1 MQKYSL
7 NILMAACA
15 VVLLMLAQF
24 RILDNYIQAVVMF
37 VGINIMMSTSL
48 NLVNGNMGEF
58 TCGHAAFMCVGA
70 YVSSVLSVLFFGTKL
85 GDPMLPASMAFIVF
99 PIIVLI
105 GGVFAALISI
115 LVSIPS
121 FKTRDDYLAIITIAV
136 NYMVISA
143 IENMDFIGGSR
154 GFQGMKDTVW
164 AMKDTLNGPWMLFW
178 VIAFTAFTI
187 WVIRRFITSTY
198 GKGVNA
204 ICQDE
209 VAAEIM
215 SVNTNKIKTINFMIS
230 AGLAGCAGGLFAHIV
245 GYVNPQSFNILKS
258 TEAMVMV
265 YLGGM
270 GSLSGAVISAVVF
283 TGLLEVLRSQAIMDV
298 LLAPATFVFPDW
310 EPSAGVIKWV
320 MIPLLLVLIM
330 QFRPE
335 GILGNKELSDVF
347 PKLKNTTR
355 SSRSQPCLYLQSTDS
370 HKGSAG
376 SRLFPNSVL
385 K

>member
-1 MQKYSL
+1 MQKYTL
-7 NILMAACA
+7 NIIMAACA
-15 VVLLMLAQF
+15 IVLLVLAQF
-24 RILDNYIQAVVMF
+24 RIIDNYIQAVIMF

-58 TCGHAAFMCVGA
+58 TCGHAAYMCVGA
-70 YVSSVLSVLFFGTKL
+70 YVSSVLSVLFFGKGFGAAL
-85 GDPMLPASMAFIVF
+85 LPSSMAVLIF
-99 PIIVLI
+99 PIIILI
-105 GGVFAALISI
+105 GGVFAALVSI
-115 LVSIPS
+115 LVALPS

-136 NYMVISA
+136 NYIVISA
-143 IENMDFIGGSR
+143 IENMNWIGGSR

-164 AMKDTLNGPWMLFW
+164 AMKDTLKGPWMLFW
-178 VIAFTAFTI
+178 VILFTAFTI

-215 SVNTNKIKTINFMIS
+215 SVNTNRIKTVNFMIS

-270 GSLSGAVISAVVF
+270 GSLSGAVIAAVVF
-283 TGLLEVLRSQAIMDV
+283 TGLMEVLRSQAIMDF

-335 GILGNKELSDVF
+335 GIMGNKELSDVF
-347 PKLKNTTR
+347 PKLKKYYTF
-355 SSRSQPCLYLQSTDS
+355 
-370 HKGSAG
+370 K
-376 SRLFPNSVL
+376 
-385 K
+385 

>member
-1 MQKYSL
+1 
-7 NILMAACA
+7 MAACA
-15 VVLLMLAQF
+15 ILLLVLAQF
-24 RILDNYIQAVVMF
+24 RIIDNYIQAVIMF

-58 TCGHAAFMCVGA
+58 TCGHAAYMCVGA
-70 YVSSVLSVLFFGTKL
+70 YVSSVLSVMFFGKTL
-85 GDPMLPASMAFIVF
+85 GDPMLPGSMAILVF
-99 PIIVLI
+99 PLIILA
-105 GGVFAALISI
+105 GGLVASVTSI
-115 LVSIPS
+115 LVAIPS

-136 NYMVISA
+136 NYIVISA
-143 IENMDFIGGSR
+143 IENMDFVGGSR

-164 AMKDTLNGPWMLFW
+164 AMKDLMNGPWMLFW
-178 VIAFTAFTI
+178 VITFTVFTI

-215 SVNTNKIKTINFMIS
+215 SVNTNKIKTVNFMIS
-230 AGLAGCAGGLFAHIV
+230 AALAGCAGGLFAHII

-270 GSLSGAVISAVVF
+270 GSLSGAVIAAIVF
-283 TGLLEVLRSQAIMDV
+283 TGLMEVLRSQAIMDF

-320 MIPLLLVLIM
+320 MIPLMLVLIM

-347 PKLKNTTR
+347 PKLKKYYTF
-355 SSRSQPCLYLQSTDS
+355 
-370 HKGSAG
+370 K
-376 SRLFPNSVL
+376 
-385 K
+385 

>member
-1 MQKYSL
+1 
-7 NILMAACA
+7 MAK
-15 VVLLMLAQF
+15 LGT
-24 RILDNYIQAVVMF
+24 IGPYIQAVIMF
-37 VGINIMMSTSL
+37 VGINIIMSTSL

-58 TCGHAAFMCVGA
+58 TCGHAAFMCMGA
-70 YVSSVLSVLFFGTKL
+70 YITSILSVLFFGKNFGEPL
-85 GDPMLPASMAFIVF
+85 FPEYMAMLVF
-99 PIIVLI
+99 PIMILI
-105 GGVFAALISI
+105 GGLVAAITSI
-115 LVSIPS
+115 LVAVPA

-143 IENMDFIGGSR
+143 IENMDFVGGSR
-154 GFQGMKDTVW
+154 GFQGMKNTVW
-164 AMKDTLNGPWMLFW
+164 AMKDTINAPWMLFW
-178 VIAFTAFTI
+178 VITFTIFTI

-215 SVNTNKIKTINFMIS
+215 SVNTNKIKLVNFMIS

-270 GSLSGAVISAVVF
+270 GSLSGAVISAIVF
-283 TGLLEVLRSQAIMDV
+283 TFLMEVLRSQALIDF
-298 LLAPATFVFPDW
+298 LLSPATFVFPEW

-335 GILGNKELSDVF
+335 GIMGNKELSDVF
-347 PKLKNTTR
+347 PKLKKYYTF
-355 SSRSQPCLYLQSTDS
+355 
-370 HKGSAG
+370 K
-376 SRLFPNSVL
+376 
-385 K
+385 

>member
-1 MQKYSL
+1 MQKYTL
-7 NILMAACA
+7 NVLMAACA
-15 VVLLMLAQF
+15 VLLLVLAQF
-24 RILDNYIQAVVMF
+24 RIIDNYIQAVIMF

-58 TCGHAAFMCVGA
+58 TCGHAAYMCVGA
-70 YVSSVLSVLFFGTKL
+70 YVSSVLSVLFFGKGF
-85 GDPMLPASMAFIVF
+85 GDPLLPTSMAIIVF
-99 PIIVLI
+99 PVIVLI
-105 GGVFAALISI
+105 GGLVASLSAI
-115 LVSIPS
+115 LVALPS

-136 NYMVISA
+136 NYIVISG
-143 IENMDFIGGSR
+143 IENMNWIGGSR

-164 AMKDTLNGPWMLFW
+164 AMNGTVKGPWMLFW
-178 VIAFTAFTI
+178 VIAFTTFTI

-215 SVNTNKIKTINFMIS
+215 SVNTNKIKTVNFMLS

-270 GSLSGAVISAVVF
+270 GSLSGAVLAAVVF
-283 TGLLEVLRSQAIMDV
+283 TGLMEILRSQAIMDFI
-298 LLAPATFVFPDW
+298 LAPATFVFPDW

-335 GILGNKELSDVF
+335 GIMGNKELSDVF
-347 PKLKNTTR
+347 PKLKKYYTF
-355 SSRSQPCLYLQSTDS
+355 
-370 HKGSAG
+370 K
-376 SRLFPNSVL
+376 
-385 K
+385 

>member
-7 NILMAACA
+7 NFVI
-15 VVLLMLAQF
+15 VLSALFLLALAQF
-24 RILDNYIQAVVMF
+24 GVISNYIQAVVMF
-37 VGINIMMSTSL
+37 VGINIIMSTSL

-70 YVSSVLSVLFFGTKL
+70 YISSLLSVLFFGKTL
-85 GDPMLPASMAFIVF
+85 GAPLLPPDLAFLVF
-99 PIIVLI
+99 PIIVLL
-105 GGVFAALISI
+105 GGVFAALVSV
-115 LVSIPS
+115 LVAVPA

-143 IENMDFIGGSR
+143 IENMDFVGGSR

-164 AMKDTLNGPWMLFW
+164 AMQDTLRAPWMLFW
-178 VIAFTAFTI
+178 VITFTVFTI

-204 ICQDE
+204 VCQDE
-209 VAAEIM
+209 TAAEIM
-215 SVNTNKIKTINFMIS
+215 SVNTNKIKLVNFMIS

-283 TGLLEVLRSQAIMDV
+283 TFLMEVLRSQALMDF
-298 LLAPATFVFPDW
+298 LLAPATLIFPDW

-335 GILGNKELSDVF
+335 GIMGNKELSDVF
-347 PKLKNTTR
+347 PKLKKYYTF
-355 SSRSQPCLYLQSTDS
+355 
-370 HKGSAG
+370 K
-376 SRLFPNSVL
+376 
-385 K
+385 

>member
-1 MQKYSL
+1 MKKYSL
-7 NILMAACA
+7 NVIMAALA
-15 VVLLMLAQF
+15 LVLLALAQF
-24 RILDNYIQAVVMF
+24 RIIDNYIQAVLMY

-58 TCGHAAFMCVGA
+58 TCGHAAFMCTGA
-70 YVSSVLSVLFFGTKL
+70 YVTSILSVFFFGKAF
-85 GDPMLPASMAFIVF
+85 GDPVLPGAMAFLVF
-99 PIIVLI
+99 PLMILA
-105 GGVFAALISI
+105 GGAVASLVSI
-115 LVSIPS
+115 LVAVPA
-121 FKTRDDYLAIITIAV
+121 FKTRDDYLAIITLAV

-143 IENMDFIGGSR
+143 IENMDFVGGSR

-164 AMKDTLNGPWMLFW
+164 AMKDTANIPWMLFW

-204 ICQDE
+204 VCQDE

-215 SVNTNKIKTINFMIS
+215 SVNTNKIKLINFMIS

-270 GSLSGAVISAVVF
+270 GSLSGAIMSAVLF
-283 TGLLEVLRSQAIMDV
+283 TGLLEVLRSQAIMDI
-298 LLAPATFVFPDW
+298 LLAPATLVFPDW

-320 MIPLLLVLIM
+320 LIPLLLVLIM

-335 GILGNKELSDVF
+335 GIMGNKELSDVF
-347 PKLKNTTR
+347 PKLKQYYTF
-355 SSRSQPCLYLQSTDS
+355 
-370 HKGSAG
+370 K
-376 SRLFPNSVL
+376 
-385 K
+385 

>member
-7 NILMAACA
+7 NFVMVLSA
-15 VVLLMLAQF
+15 VVLLLMAQQGY
-24 RILDNYIQAVVMF
+24 IGNYIQAVIMY
-37 VGINIMMSTSL
+37 VGINIIMSTSL

-58 TCGHAAFMCVGA
+58 TCGHAAFMCMGA
-70 YVSSVLSVLFFGTKL
+70 YVSSILSVLFFGKTL
-85 GDPMLPASMAFIVF
+85 GDPMLPASMAIMVF
-99 PIIVLI
+99 PVIVLL
-105 GGVFAALISI
+105 GGVVAALTSV
-115 LVSIPS
+115 LVAVPA

-143 IENMDFIGGSR
+143 IENMDFVGGSR

-164 AMKDTLNGPWMLFW
+164 AMQGTLKAPWMLFW
-178 VIAFTAFTI
+178 VITFTVFTI

-204 ICQDE
+204 VCQDE
-209 VAAEIM
+209 TAAEIM
-215 SVNTNKIKTINFMIS
+215 SVNTNKIKLVNFMIS

-270 GSLSGAVISAVVF
+270 GSLSGAVLSAIVF
-283 TGLLEVLRSQAIMDV
+283 TGLLEVLRSQALMDF
-298 LLAPATFVFPDW
+298 LLAPATFIFPDW

-335 GILGNKELSDVF
+335 GIMGNKELSDVF
-347 PKLKNTTR
+347 PKLKKYYTF
-355 SSRSQPCLYLQSTDS
+355 
-370 HKGSAG
+370 K
-376 SRLFPNSVL
+376 
-385 K
+385 

>member
-1 MQKYSL
+1 MKKYSL
-7 NILMAACA
+7 NFVM
-15 VVLLMLAQF
+15 VVSALFLLSLAQF
-24 RILDNYIQAVVMF
+24 GVISNYIQAVFMY
-37 VGINIMMSTSL
+37 VGINIIMATSL

-70 YVSSVLSVLFFGTKL
+70 YVASILSVLFFGKTL
-85 GDPMLPASMAFIVF
+85 GDPLLPPDMAFLAF
-99 PIIVLI
+99 PIIILL
-105 GGVFAALISI
+105 GGAFASVVSI
-115 LVSIPS
+115 LVAVPA

-143 IENMDFIGGSR
+143 IENMDFVGGSR
-154 GFQGMKDTVW
+154 GFQGMKSTVW

-178 VIAFTAFTI
+178 VITFMVFTI

-209 VAAEIM
+209 TAAEIM
-215 SVNTNKIKTINFMIS
+215 SVNTNKIKLVNFMIS
-230 AGLAGCAGGLFAHIV
+230 AGLAGCAGGLFAHVV

-270 GSLSGAVISAVVF
+270 GSLSGAIISAVVF
-283 TGLLEVLRSQAIMDV
+283 TFLMEVLRSQSLMDF
-298 LLAPATFVFPDW
+298 LLAPATFVFPEW

-335 GILGNKELSDVF
+335 GIMGNKELSDVF
-347 PKLKNTTR
+347 PKLKKFYTF
-355 SSRSQPCLYLQSTDS
+355 
-370 HKGSAG
+370 K
-376 SRLFPNSVL
+376 
-385 K
+385 

>member
-1 MQKYSL
+1 MQKYSF
-7 NILMAACA
+7 NILMAALA
-15 VVLLMLAQF
+15 ILLLVMAQF
-24 RILDNYIQAVVMF
+24 RIIDNYIQAVIMF

-58 TCGHAAFMCVGA
+58 TCGHAAYMCVGA
-70 YVSSVLSVLFFGTKL
+70 YVSSVLSVMCFGDKM
-85 GDPMLPASMAFIVF
+85 GDPLFPAQMAIIIF

-105 GGVFAALISI
+105 GGVMAALSSI
-115 LVSIPS
+115 LVALPS

-136 NYMVISA
+136 NYIVISA
-143 IENMDFIGGSR
+143 IENMDWVGGSR

-164 AMKDTLNGPWMLFW
+164 AMRDTLSAPWMLFW
-178 VIAFTAFTI
+178 VICFTTFTI

-215 SVNTNKIKTINFMIS
+215 SVNTNKIKTVNFMIS

-270 GSLSGAVISAVVF
+270 GSLSGAIIAAVVF
-283 TGLLEVLRSQAIMDV
+283 TGLMEVLRSQAIMDF
-298 LLAPATFVFPDW
+298 LLAPATFIFPDW

-320 MIPLLLVLIM
+320 MIPLMLVLIM

-347 PKLKNTTR
+347 PKLKKYYTF
-355 SSRSQPCLYLQSTDS
+355 
-370 HKGSAG
+370 K
-376 SRLFPNSVL
+376 
-385 K
+385 

>member
-7 NILMAACA
+7 NVLMAALA
-15 VVLLMLAQF
+15 VMLLALAHF
-24 RILDNYIQAVVMF
+24 RIIDNYIQAVLMF

-58 TCGHAAFMCVGA
+58 TCGHAAFMCMGA
-70 YVSSVLSVLFFGTKL
+70 YTSSVLSVLFFGKNF
-85 GDPMLPASMAFIVF
+85 GPPMFPESMAMIVF
-99 PIIVLI
+99 PAIILL
-105 GGVFAALISI
+105 GGVAASLTSV
-115 LVSIPS
+115 LVAVPA

-164 AMKDTLNGPWMLFW
+164 AMNDTISFPWMLFW
-178 VIAFTAFTI
+178 VITFTVFCVWT
-187 WVIRRFITSTY
+187 IRRFITSTY

-204 ICQDE
+204 VCQDE

-215 SVNTNKIKTINFMIS
+215 SVNTNKIKLVNFMIS

-270 GSLSGAVISAVVF
+270 GSLSGAVISAIVF
-283 TGLLEVLRSQAIMDV
+283 TGLLEVLRSQALVDAMLSPV
-298 LLAPATFVFPDW
+298 TLFFPDW
-310 EPSAGVIKWV
+310 DPSAGVIKWV
-320 MIPLLLVLIM
+320 FIPLLLVLIM

-335 GILGNKELSDVF
+335 GIMGNKELSDVF
-347 PKLKNTTR
+347 PKLKKYYTF
-355 SSRSQPCLYLQSTDS
+355 
-370 HKGSAG
+370 K
-376 SRLFPNSVL
+376 
-385 K
+385 

>member
-1 MQKYSL
+1 MKKYSL
-7 NILMAACA
+7 NVLMAGLA
-15 VVLLMLAQF
+15 VLLLVLAQF
-24 RILDNYIQAVVMF
+24 RIIDNYIQAVIMY
-37 VGINIMMSTSL
+37 VGINIIMSTSL

-58 TCGHAAFMCVGA
+58 TCGHAAFMCTGA
-70 YVSSVLSVLFFGTKL
+70 YVASILSVLFFGKAF
-85 GDPMLPASMAFIVF
+85 GDPLLPPSMAFLVF
-99 PIIVLI
+99 PLMVLA
-105 GGVFAALISI
+105 GGVVASLISV
-115 LVSIPS
+115 LVAVPA

-143 IENMDFIGGSR
+143 IENMDFVGGSR
-154 GFQGMKDTVW
+154 GFQGMKSTVW
-164 AMKDTLNGPWMLFW
+164 AMRETLSIPWMLFW
-178 VIAFTAFTI
+178 VITFTVFTI

-204 ICQDE
+204 VCQDE

-215 SVNTNKIKTINFMIS
+215 SVNTNKIKLVNFMIS

-283 TGLLEVLRSQAIMDV
+283 TGLLEVLRSQALIDF
-298 LLAPATFVFPDW
+298 LLAPATFVFPEW

-335 GILGNKELSDVF
+335 GIMGNKELSDVF
-347 PKLKNTTR
+347 PKLKKYYTF
-355 SSRSQPCLYLQSTDS
+355 
-370 HKGSAG
+370 K
-376 SRLFPNSVL
+376 
-385 K
+385 

>member
-1 MQKYSL
+1 MKKYSL
-7 NILMAACA
+7 NFVM
-15 VVLLMLAQF
+15 VVSALFLLSLAQF
-24 RILDNYIQAVVMF
+24 GIISNYIQAVFMY
-37 VGINIMMSTSL
+37 VGINIIMCTSL

-70 YVSSVLSVLFFGTKL
+70 YASSVLSVLCFGQTL
-85 GDPMLPASMAFIVF
+85 GTPMLPPEMAIFIF
-99 PIIVLI
+99 PVIIFI
-105 GGVFAALISI
+105 GGLVAALTSV
-115 LVSIPS
+115 LVAVPA

-143 IENMDFIGGSR
+143 IENMNFIGGSR

-178 VIAFTAFTI
+178 VITFMVLTI

-209 VAAEIM
+209 TAAEIM
-215 SVNTNKIKTINFMIS
+215 SVNTNKIKLVNFMIS
-230 AGLAGCAGGLFAHIV
+230 AGLAGCAGGLFAHVV

-283 TGLLEVLRSQAIMDV
+283 TFLMEVLRSQSLIDFLM
-298 LLAPATFVFPDW
+298 APATFVFPDW

-320 MIPLLLVLIM
+320 IIPLLLVLIM

-335 GILGNKELSDVF
+335 GIMGNKELSDVF
-347 PKLKNTTR
+347 PKLKKYYTF
-355 SSRSQPCLYLQSTDS
+355 
-370 HKGSAG
+370 K
-376 SRLFPNSVL
+376 
-385 K
+385 

>member
-1 MQKYSL
+1 MQKYTF
-7 NILMAACA
+7 NILLAFCA
-15 VVLLMLAQF
+15 VVLLVLAQF
-24 RILDNYIQAVVMF
+24 RIIDNYIQAVVMF

-70 YVSSVLSVLFFGTKL
+70 YVSSILSVLFFGSKF
-85 GDPMLPASMAFIVF
+85 GDPMFPEGMVYIIF
-99 PIIVLI
+99 PIIILI
-105 GGVFAALISI
+105 GGAMAAITSI
-115 LVSIPS
+115 LVALPS

-164 AMKDTLNGPWMLFW
+164 AMVDNTPSWMMGENDFPWVLLYVML
-178 VIAFTAFTI
+178 FTAFTI
-187 WVIRRFITSTY
+187 WVIRRFISSTY

-230 AGLAGCAGGLFAHIV
+230 AGLAGCAGGLFAHII

-270 GSLSGAVISAVVF
+270 GSLSGAVISAILF
-283 TGLLEVLRSQAIMDV
+283 TALMEVLRSQAIIDV
-298 LLAPATFVFPDW
+298 LTSPATFIFPEW

-320 MIPLLLVLIM
+320 IIPLMLVLIM

-335 GILGNKELSDVF
+335 GLLGNKELSDVF
-347 PKLKNTTR
+347 PKLKKYYTF
-355 SSRSQPCLYLQSTDS
+355 
-370 HKGSAG
+370 K
-376 SRLFPNSVL
+376 
-385 K
+385 

>member
-7 NILMAACA
+7 NVLMAALA
-15 VVLLMLAQF
+15 VVLLVMAQF
-24 RILDNYIQAVVMF
+24 RIIDNYIQAVIMF

-58 TCGHAAFMCVGA
+58 TCGHAAYMCVGA
-70 YVSSVLSVLFFGTKL
+70 YISSVLSVLCFGKTL
-85 GDPMLPASMAFIVF
+85 GAPLLPADMAFIVF
-99 PIIVLI
+99 PVIILI
-105 GGVFAALISI
+105 GGVFAALTAI
-115 LVSIPS
+115 LVAIPS

-136 NYMVISA
+136 NYIVISA
-143 IENMDFIGGSR
+143 IENMDFVGGSR
-154 GFQGMKDTVW
+154 GFQGMKETVW

-178 VIAFTAFTI
+178 VICFTAFTI

-215 SVNTNKIKTINFMIS
+215 SVNTNKIKTVNFMLS

-270 GSLSGAVISAVVF
+270 GSLSGAVMAAVVF
-283 TGLLEVLRSQAIMDV
+283 TFLMEVLRSQALMDF

-335 GILGNKELSDVF
+335 GIMGNKELSDVF
-347 PKLKNTTR
+347 PKLKKFYTF
-355 SSRSQPCLYLQSTDS
+355 
-370 HKGSAG
+370 K
-376 SRLFPNSVL
+376 
-385 K
+385 

>member
-15 VVLLMLAQF
+15 VLLLVLAHF
-24 RILDNYIQAVVMF
+24 RILDNYIQAVIMF

-70 YVSSVLSVLFFGTKL
+70 YVSSVLSVLFFGKTL
-85 GDPMLPASMAFIVF
+85 GDPMLPASMAIVVF
-99 PIIVLI
+99 PAIVLM
-105 GGVFAALISI
+105 GGVVAALSSI
-115 LVSIPS
+115 LVALPS

-164 AMKDTLNGPWMLFW
+164 AMQDTLKGPWMLFW
-178 VIAFTAFTI
+178 VITFTVFTI
-187 WVIRRFITSTY
+187 WVIRRFISSTY

-209 VAAEIM
+209 TAAEIM

-283 TGLLEVLRSQAIMDV
+283 TFLMEVLRSQALIDF
-298 LLAPATFVFPDW
+298 LLAPVTFAFPDW
-310 EPSAGVIKWV
+310 DPSAGVIKWV
-320 MIPLLLVLIM
+320 IIPLLLVLVM

-335 GILGNKELSDVF
+335 GIMGNKELSDFF
-347 PKLKNTTR
+347 PKLKKYYTF
-355 SSRSQPCLYLQSTDS
+355 
-370 HKGSAG
+370 K
-376 SRLFPNSVL
+376 
-385 K
+385 

>member
-7 NILMAACA
+7 NILMAAAA
-15 VVLLMLAQF
+15 VILILLAQF
-24 RILDNYIQAVVMF
+24 RILDNYIQAVIMF
-37 VGINIMMSTSL
+37 VGINIIMSTSL

-70 YVSSVLSVLFFGTKL
+70 YVASILSVLFYGNKF
-85 GDPMLPASMAFIVF
+85 GDPMLPEASAVFVF
-99 PIIVLI
+99 PFIILA
-105 GGVFAALISI
+105 GGAMAALSSI
-115 LVSIPS
+115 LVALPS

-143 IENMDFIGGSR
+143 IENMDFVGGSR

-164 AMKDTLNGPWMLFW
+164 AMVDNTPGWLSMGKDFPWVLFY
-178 VIAFTAFTI
+178 VIAFTVFNI

-204 ICQDE
+204 VCQDE
-209 VAAEIM
+209 TAAEIM
-215 SVNTNKIKTINFMIS
+215 SVNTNKIKTVNFMIA
-230 AGLAGCAGGLFAHIV
+230 AGLAGCAGGLFAHII

-283 TGLLEVLRSQAIMDV
+283 TALLEILRSQALMDF
-298 LLAPATFVFPDW
+298 LLAPATFIFPDW

-335 GILGNKELSDVF
+335 GIMGNKELSDVF
-347 PKLKNTTR
+347 PKLKKFYTF
-355 SSRSQPCLYLQSTDS
+355 
-370 HKGSAG
+370 K
-376 SRLFPNSVL
+376 
-385 K
+385 

>member
-1 MQKYSL
+1 MQKYSF
-7 NILMAACA
+7 NILIAFAA
-15 VVLLMLAQF
+15 VVLLTLAQY
-24 RILDNYIQAVVMF
+24 RILDNYIQAVIMF
-37 VGINIMMSTSL
+37 GGINIMMSTSL

-70 YVSSVLSVLFFGTKL
+70 YVASILSVVCFGTKF
-85 GDPMLPASMAFIVF
+85 GDPLLPAAASYFVF
-99 PIIVLI
+99 PVIILI
-105 GGVFAALISI
+105 GGFMAALSSI
-115 LVSIPS
+115 LVALPS

-143 IENMDFIGGSR
+143 IENMDWVGGSR

-164 AMKDTLNGPWMLFW
+164 AMVDSTPSWLAGENDFPWVLLYVILFT
-178 VIAFTAFTI
+178 IFDI

-198 GKGVNA
+198 GKGVDA
-204 ICQDE
+204 VCQDE
-209 VAAEIM
+209 TAAEIM
-215 SVNTNKIKTINFMIS
+215 SVNTNKIKTVNFMIS
-230 AGLAGCAGGLFAHIV
+230 AGLAGCAGGLFAHVI

-283 TGLLEVLRSQAIMDV
+283 TFLLEILRSQALVDF

-335 GILGNKELSDVF
+335 GIMGNKELSDVF
-347 PKLKNTTR
+347 PKLKKYYTF
-355 SSRSQPCLYLQSTDS
+355 
-370 HKGSAG
+370 K
-376 SRLFPNSVL
+376 
-385 K
+385 

>member
-7 NILMAACA
+7 NVLMAALA
-15 VVLLMLAQF
+15 VLLLVLAKF
-24 RILDNYIQAVVMF
+24 HIIDNYIQAVIMY

-58 TCGHAAFMCVGA
+58 TCGHAAYMCVGA
-70 YVSSVLSVLFFGTKL
+70 YVSSILSVMFFGTKL
-85 GDPMLPASMAFIVF
+85 GDPVFPASMAVIVF
-99 PIIVLI
+99 PVIVLI
-105 GGVFAALISI
+105 GGAVAALSSI
-115 LVSIPS
+115 LVALPS

-164 AMKDTLNGPWMLFW
+164 AMRDTLNGPWMLLW
-178 VIAFTAFTI
+178 VILFTAFTV

-215 SVNTNKIKTINFMIS
+215 SVNTNKIKTVNFMIS

-270 GSLSGAVISAVVF
+270 GSLSGAIISAILF
-283 TGLLEVLRSQAIMDV
+283 TGMMEVLRSQAIMDF

-320 MIPLLLVLIM
+320 MIPLMLVLIM

-335 GILGNKELSDVF
+335 GLLGNKELSDVF
-347 PKLKNTTR
+347 PKLKKYYTF
-355 SSRSQPCLYLQSTDS
+355 
-370 HKGSAG
+370 K
-376 SRLFPNSVL
+376 
-385 K
+385 